1 MIVKKI
7 FFLILVFSL
16 SSCGYEP
23 IFLKQNDL
31 NKLIKNLELSG
42 DKNINRKIISFLSL
56 KENLEKQTG
65 YSLKLN
71 SNKILEIVSKEKT
84 GNTSIYRTTI
94 NVNVSL
100 DDEDGK
106 PIKQK
111 EFSSNFTYNNMK
123 NKFDLSEYQKNIDV
137 NLLNKIT
144 EEIFIFLNS

>member
-1 MIVKKI
+1 M
-7 FFLILVFSL
+7 
-16 SSCGYEP
+16 
-23 IFLKQNDL
+23 
-31 NKLIKNLELSG
+31 ELSG
-42 DKNINRKIISFLSL
+42 DKNINRKIISFLNL

-123 NKFDLSEYQKNIDV
+123 NKFNLSEYQKNIDV